1 MTRRCNRLVSIW
13 SVLGCALASSLACG
27 GAAAPELATG
37 GHDAPPLEVEGA
49 ATDAVSD
56 VLTAGAPVVVFLG
69 DSLSAGYELP
79 ADEAFPAVLGRRLAS
94 AGRAVRIVN
103 AGVSGDTTAG
113 GLARVDWV
121 LRQNPD
127 VFVLELGANDGLRGL
142 DLAETEANLRAIA
155 ERARAA
161 GARVLLCGMRLP
173 PNYGAEY
180 VEAFEAVFPR
190 VAADL
195 GLDLMPFLLE
205 GVAGEPELN
214 LADGIHPNAAGHAH
228 LAERIHPFVEALLP
242 AP

>member
-1 MTRRCNRLVSIW
+1 VTRRCNRLVSIW